1 MRRLFYLFVVSLLTV
16 SCTLEVSDN
25 GDLDGYWQLTRV
37 DSLVT
42 GNSADM
48 RETGIFWAVSY
59 EMLVTR
65 STKQPMGEVIFEFQH
80 TADSLFLT
88 NPYVL
93 YRDSSD
99 IKVTDVNYL
108 RRFGVNSLDEKFHV
122 LQLSSSKMVLESEL
136 LRLYLRKY

>member
-48 RETGIFWAVSY
+48 RETGIFWAVQKDL
-59 EMLVTR
+59 LVAR
-65 STKQPMGEVIFEFQH
+65 ATKEPFLEVIFRFKH
-80 TADSLFLT
+80 TSDSLILSKPHLAF
-88 NPYVL
+88 
-93 YRDSSD
+93 RDSSD
-99 IKVTDVNYL
+99 IIVTDASVLYRL
-108 RRFGVNSLDEKFHV
+108 GVTD
-122 LQLSSSKMVLESEL
+122 LQEHYAVSELSSSRMVLRNNDLQL
-136 LRLYLRKY
+136 LFRKY

>member
-80 TADSLFLT
+80 TADSLCLT

-122 LQLSSSKMVLESEL
+122 LHLSSSKMVLESEL